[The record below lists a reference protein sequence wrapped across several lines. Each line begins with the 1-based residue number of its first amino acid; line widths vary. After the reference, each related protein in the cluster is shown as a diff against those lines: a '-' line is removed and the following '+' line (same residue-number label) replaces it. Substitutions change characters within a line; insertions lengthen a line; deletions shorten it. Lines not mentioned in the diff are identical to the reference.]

1 MKTSERREK
10 GTPMNT
16 WKTANAVVRH
26 LEATIPVYDVSE
38 QGHSLYVSL
47 VDGRAFIVDAPFEG
61 DVRITPGVRTHE
73 GGLQLLED
81 LDAELTDAGF
91 DVRQVTCR
99 RTTGVELRV
108 RDVVDGWAW

>member
-1 MKTSERREK
+1 
-10 GTPMNT
+10 MNT

-38 QGHSLYVSL
+38 QGCSLYVSL
-47 VDGRAFIVDAPFEG
+47 VDGRDFIVDAPMDG

-73 GGLQLLED
+73 DALQLLEG

-91 DVRQVTCR
+91 DVRQVTCIRTR
-99 RTTGVELRV
+99 RTELRV
-108 RDVVDGWAW
+108 RDGEDLGRWA